1 MPTVQDRPA
10 TPIDW
15 FRRHRA
21 RRDVRRT
28 EAAGN
33 RAADRLDELGPG
45 WHVVDWP
52 RTDDDPAVGEQAGFL
67 VIGPGGVFAVTV
79 VDHGRSTVLI
89 AGDVVQINGRR
100 PPHIT
105 RARRDAGA
113 AARVLSRA
121 VGVDVPVVAVLAFV
135 GTGRI
140 SMHGLPRDCLLTS
153 YRELDRLLLAGGDR
167 ISPRTAEK
175 LAHVAGDPAT
185 WINRPYRSSDDD
197 HHRDRQDRAA
207 TSAPEPSPY

>member
-1 MPTVQDRPA
+1 MPTAQARPA
-10 TPIDW
+10 TPLDW
-15 FRRHRA
+15 LRRRRA

-33 RAADRLDELGPG
+33 RAADRLGELGPG

-52 RTDDDPAVGEQAGFL
+52 RTDDLPHLGEQAGFL

-79 VDHGRSTVLI
+79 ADHGRSTVLI

-100 PPHIT
+100 PPYIPH
-105 RARRDAGA
+105 ARKDA
-113 AARVLSRA
+113 AAASRVLSKA
-121 VGVDVPVVAVLAFV
+121 VGMDVPVFAVLAFV

-140 SMHGLPRDCLLTS
+140 SMHGLPRDCMLTS
-153 YRELDRLLLAGGDR
+153 YRVLDRLLLAGGDR
-167 ISPRTAEK
+167 ISPHTAEK

-185 WINRPYRSSDDD
+185 WINPPYRSSDDD
-197 HHRDRQDRAA
+197 DRDRQDRAPN
-207 TSAPEPSPY
+207 SAPEPSQS